1 VAGLRRTGLATNN
14 NDGYSQI
21 YIVLQV
27 QTMNELIEKPY
38 PVRGAAERHLCG
50 DVIYE
55 RKVIYVE
62 NVIYA
67 SHAI

>member
-1 VAGLRRTGLATNN
+1 
-14 NDGYSQI
+14 
-21 YIVLQV
+21 
-27 QTMNELIEKPY
+27 MNELIEKPY